1 MAEIPFAIVLGLS
14 AVIAAMIAG
23 GARKSVRN
31 YIAFAAAL
39 YGALGIGDCVAA
51 IAGMPALGTAVT
63 FLVAAL
69 APPVLALAV
78 FADFGK
84 PPRAFFA
91 ALVLSFC
98 VIAGIAAVMNGYVL
112 LAFAPLLA
120 AVAVIDFVA
129 LQKRSLYAGLGAG
142 ALLAAAAGFIAE
154 SQTGF
159 VLFSAA
165 GLLGI
170 ALASDLG
177 VADARQARALAAIR
191 VRRPN

>member
-1 MAEIPFAIVLGLS
+1 
-14 AVIAAMIAG
+14 
-23 GARKSVRN
+23 
-31 YIAFAAAL
+31 
-39 YGALGIGDCVAA
+39 
-51 IAGMPALGTAVT
+51 VT

-69 APPVLALAV
+69 APPVLALAMV
-78 FADFGK
+78 GDFIK
-84 PPRAFFA
+84 PPRALFA
-91 ALVLSFC
+91 ALVLSLC
-98 VIAGIAAVMNGYVL
+98 VLAGIAAVMNGYVL
-112 LAFAPLLA
+112 LAFAPLLG

-142 ALLAAAAGFIAE
+142 ALLAAAAGFVAG

-170 ALASDLG
+170 ALASDPG
-177 VADARQARALAAIR
+177 VADARHTGVLAAIR